1 MIFKEIIRRLTGKLE
16 TLACLTLH
24 STIGSS
30 DQYPDGRKFF
40 QVVHHLLQS
49 TFQRNHECSARLD
62 IIISLT
68 NLQLISFDC
77 FVLFNHRREL
87 VGCLVT
93 RYVDRILNTI
103 QHLYGQP
110 PAGFSSLD

>member
-1 MIFKEIIRRLTGKLE
+1 MQDTNDLLEDVLAGKIELESVAELHIRKL
-16 TLACLTLH
+16 L
-24 STIGSS
+24 
-30 DQYPDGRKFF
+30 RRFR